1 MTGGQIPPVSTP
13 YYDIQSLENVHF
25 AFQKTG
31 KLSSK
36 CAQILVLRVQH
47 PDGSFHGLVDLPSN
61 ENFGFEP
68 ESLEKQ

>member
-1 MTGGQIPPVSTP
+1 MAGGQIPPVSTP

-31 KLSSK
+31 RLSSK
-36 CAQILVLRVQH
+36 CAQIRNVNLN
-47 PDGSFHGLVDLPSN
+47 PDGSFHVLVDLPLN
-61 ENFGFEP
+61 ENFRFEP